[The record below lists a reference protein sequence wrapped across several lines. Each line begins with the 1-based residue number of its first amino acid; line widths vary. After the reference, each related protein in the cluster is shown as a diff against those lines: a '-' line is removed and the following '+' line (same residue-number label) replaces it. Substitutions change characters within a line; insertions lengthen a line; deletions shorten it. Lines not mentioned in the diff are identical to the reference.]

1 LSILGIGNKSSTKK
15 IGTFI
20 NEFVKQESFGG
31 ILLFVAAIVAIVA
44 ANSPFLSH
52 AYFSFWEL
60 EFGIS
65 IGDYS
70 FIRDMHFWIN
80 DGLMALFFLMVGL
93 EVKREL
99 LVGELSSF
107 QKAISP
113 IFASIGGMLFPIIIF
128 LYCTWGSGSER
139 GFAIPMGTD
148 TAFALGVLLL
158 LGSRIPIKLKVF
170 LVTLAIADD
179 IGSILVIAVFYTNTI
194 SYFYLTLAML
204 MASVLF
210 LFNRSGVKTLM
221 VYLFGGIILW
231 YFFYKSGI
239 HATISGIVL
248 AFCIPIRSKIN
259 STGFLEHLRLAVN
272 VFYSS
277 AQKQETQ
284 QVLLNAKQN
293 NALEI
298 IAKAYDE
305 VQSPL
310 VRLEHYLHPLSAY
323 FIMPIFALANAG
335 VKIEQGFEF
344 NEIFW
349 GIALG
354 LFIGKP
360 LGIFVFTFILDFFG
374 ISRKPSNLTWAQI
387 FGIGLVASI
396 GFTMSIL
403 ISNLAYKESGA
414 DQATLSVLLASLVA
428 TVVSFLFFFIF
439 SPKENIATTSVA
451 PTKEIV

>member
-1 LSILGIGNKSSTKK
+1 
-15 IGTFI
+15 
-20 NEFVKQESFGG
+20 
-31 ILLFVAAIVAIVA
+31 
-44 ANSPFLSH
+44 
-52 AYFSFWEL
+52 
-60 EFGIS
+60 
-65 IGDYS
+65 
-70 FIRDMHFWIN
+70 MHFWIN

-113 IFASIGGMLFPIIIF
+113 IFASVGGMLFPIVIF
-128 LYCTWGSGSER
+128 LYCTWGSGNER

-158 LGSRIPIKLKVF
+158 LGNRIPIKLKVF

-204 MASVLF
+204 IASVLF
-210 LFNRSGVKTLM
+210 LFNRSGIKTLM
-221 VYLFGGIILW
+221 VYLLGGIILW

-360 LGIFVFTFILDFFG
+360 LGIFAFTFILDFFG
-374 ISRKPSNLTWAQI
+374 ISRKPSNLTWVQI

-414 DQATLSVLLASLVA
+414 ADQATLSVLLASLVA
-428 TVVSFLFFFIF
+428 TAVSFLFFFIF
-439 SPKENIATTSVA
+439 SPKENITTTSTA
-451 PTKEIV
+451 PAKEIL

>member
-1 LSILGIGNKSSTKK
+1 MSILGIGNKSSTKK

-31 ILLFVAAIVAIVA
+31 ILLFLAAIVAMIA
-44 ANSPFLSH
+44 ANSPILSH
-52 AYFSFWEL
+52 AYFSLWEL
-60 EFGIS
+60 KFGIS
-65 IGDYS
+65 IADYS
-70 FIRDMHFWIN
+70 FIKDVHFWVN

-113 IFASIGGMLFPIIIF
+113 IFASVGGMLFPILIF
-128 LYCTWGSGSER
+128 LYCTWGSGNEH

-158 LGSRIPIKLKVF
+158 LGNRIPIKLKVF

-194 SYFYLTLAML
+194 SYFYLMLAIL
-204 MASVLF
+204 VTSILF
-210 LFNRSGVKTLM
+210 LFNRSGVKTLI
-221 VYLFGGIILW
+221 VYFLGGIILW

-239 HATISGIVL
+239 HATISGIAL

-272 VFYSS
+272 VFYSN
-277 AQKQETQ
+277 APKQDTQ
-284 QVLLNAKQN
+284 QVLLTAKQN

-344 NEIFW
+344 NEMFW

-354 LFIGKP
+354 LFVGKP
-360 LGIFVFTFILDFFG
+360 LGIFAFTYILDFFG
-374 ISRKPSNLTWAQI
+374 ISRKPSNLTWTQI
-387 FGIGLVASI
+387 LGVGLVAGI

-403 ISNLAYKESGA
+403 ISNLAYKGVA
-414 DQATLSVLLASLVA
+414 DQATLSVLITSLAA
-428 TVVSFLFFFIF
+428 TVVSFVFFFIF
-439 SPKENIATTSVA
+439 APKENITTTSVA
-451 PTKEIV
+451 PTKETI

>member
-1 LSILGIGNKSSTKK
+1 LSILGVGNKGSTKK

-31 ILLFVAAIVAIVA
+31 ILLFVAAIVAMVA
-44 ANSPFLSH
+44 ANSPLLSQT
-52 AYFSFWEL
+52 YFSFWEL

-65 IGDYS
+65 IGEYS
-70 FIRDMHFWIN
+70 FIRDIHFWVN

-113 IFASIGGMLFPIIIF
+113 LFASVGGMLFPIIIF
-128 LYCTWGSGSER
+128 LYCTWGSGNEH

-158 LGSRIPIKLKVF
+158 LGNRIPIKLKVF

-179 IGSILVIAVFYTNTI
+179 IGSILVIAIFYTNTI
-194 SYFYLTLAML
+194 SYFYLMLAVL
-204 MASVLF
+204 IASILF
-210 LFNRSGVKTLM
+210 LFNRSGVKTLI
-221 VYLFGGIILW
+221 VYFLGGIILW
-231 YFFYKSGI
+231 YCFYKSGI

-272 VFYSS
+272 VFYSN
-277 AQKQETQ
+277 APKQDTQ

-298 IAKAYDE
+298 VAKAYDE

-344 NEIFW
+344 NEMFW

-354 LFIGKP
+354 LFVGKP
-360 LGIFVFTFILDFFG
+360 FGIFIFTYILDFFG
-374 ISRKPSNLTWAQI
+374 ISRKPSNLTWTQI
-387 FGIGLVASI
+387 FGVGLVASI

-403 ISNLAYKESGA
+403 ISNLAYKEIGA
-414 DQATLSVLLASLVA
+414 DQATLSVLLTSLAA
-428 TVVSFLFFFIF
+428 TVVSFVFFFIF
-439 SPKENIATTSVA
+439 APKESITTTSA
-451 PTKEIV
+451 TPTKEVI

>member
-1 LSILGIGNKSSTKK
+1 LEIGNKGSTKK

-31 ILLFVAAIVAIVA
+31 ILLFVAAIVAIIA
-44 ANSPFLSH
+44 ANSPLLSH
-52 AYFSFWEL
+52 IYFSFWEL
-60 EFGIS
+60 ELGIS
-65 IGDYS
+65 IGKYS
-70 FIRDMHFWIN
+70 FIRDVHFWVN
-80 DGLMALFFLMVGL
+80 DGFMALFFLMVGL

-113 IFASIGGMLFPIIIF
+113 IFASVGGMVFPILIF
-128 LYCTWGSGSER
+128 LYCTWGSGEER

-148 TAFALGVLLL
+148 TAFALGILLL
-158 LGSRIPIKLKVF
+158 LGNRIPIKLKVF

-179 IGSILVIAVFYTNTI
+179 IGSILVIAIFYTNSI
-194 SYFYLTLAML
+194 SYFYLALAIAMICF
-204 MASVLF
+204 LF
-210 LFNRSGVKTLM
+210 LLNKSGVKTLT
-221 VYLFGGIILW
+221 VYLLGGIVLW

-239 HATISGIVL
+239 HATISGIML
-248 AFCIPIRSKIN
+248 AFSIPIRSKIN
-259 STGFLEHLRLAVN
+259 STGFLEHLRIAVN

-277 AQKQETQ
+277 ASKQDSS

-323 FIMPIFALANAG
+323 FIMPVFALANAG

-344 NEIFW
+344 NEMFW

-354 LFIGKP
+354 LFVGKP
-360 LGIFVFTFILDFFG
+360 LGIFIFTYILDFFG
-374 ISRKPSNLTWAQI
+374 ISRKPSNLTWTQI
-387 FGIGLVASI
+387 FGVGLVAGI

-403 ISNLAYKESGA
+403 ISNLAYKELGA
-414 DQATLSVLLASLVA
+414 DQATLSVLLTSLAA

-439 SPKENIATTSVA
+439 SPKESTATTSSTS
-451 PTKEIV
+451 TKEIA